1 MMVTVFI
8 AVGVK
13 DKKLYAVS
21 PLMDFPFIATKTD
34 IYSVR
39 VSDEVADEVREMM
52 LLAKREE
59 AFKLLKRVSQ
69 SFTHVGNQ

>member
-1 MMVTVFI
+1 MVTVFI

-21 PLMDFPFIATKTD
+21 PLNDFPFIATRVD

-39 VSDEVADEVREMM
+39 VSDEVADEAREMM
-52 LLAKREE
+52 LINKQPE
-59 AFKLLKRVSQ
+59 ALKLLKRVSQ